1 MVNYHVNPS
10 CLNQVTG
17 LAYAFEDEH
26 YTFQEIILKVSSA
39 ETKLIYASWKAV
51 PCWQKVEVKL

>member
-17 LAYAFEDEH
+17 LAYAFEVEH
-26 YTFQEIILKVSSA
+26 HTFKEIILKDSSA
-39 ETKLIYASWKAV
+39 ESKLIYAYWKAV
-51 PCWQKVEVKL
+51 PCWQKLEVE